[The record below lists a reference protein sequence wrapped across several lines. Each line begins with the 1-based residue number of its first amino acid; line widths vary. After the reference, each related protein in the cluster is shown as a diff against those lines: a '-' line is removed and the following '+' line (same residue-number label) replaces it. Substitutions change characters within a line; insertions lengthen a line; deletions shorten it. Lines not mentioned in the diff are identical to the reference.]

1 MIGMWFIPFLIS
13 LKFMHIRFLLIWL
26 VFTAVTVW
34 IGRKANQ
41 APIEQT
47 TPRLLYKWFLFVHK
61 VSYVLGIVGYMGLM
75 LTFLGLN
82 FLLFIS
88 PTAALDVSVLMMFYG
103 VYYGVLGRDIAEV
116 CSDKMASKIG
126 VRISLFK

>member
-1 MIGMWFIPFLIS
+1 MIGMWVIPFLIS
-13 LKFMHIRFLLIWL
+13 IKFVHIRFLIIWI

-34 IGRKANQ
+34 IGRKATQ
-41 APIEQT
+41 VPIEQT

-61 VSYVLGIVGYMGLM
+61 VSYVLGVVGYIGLM
-75 LTFLGLN
+75 MTFLGLN
-82 FLLFIS
+82 FLFFIS

-126 VRISLFK
+126 VNI